1 MLPLRRNHNQWAKL
15 ADGLGAKS
23 HWNMKT
29 WERKSWVRGQGV
41 SEREEQFSSSI
52 ETWITFIF
60 GCFPL
65 SSSRH
70 QKRLLAFGFK
80 NQAYLLNNESVYI
93 SEDFQSSVIL
103 IIYNHYSL
111 AGLTEVKST
120 GVCLYLL
127 HFFSKSDACNK
138 CNREICLLSSYYS
151 TVHFHH
157 VLCC

>member
-1 MLPLRRNHNQWAKL
+1 MGKAGRWL
-15 ADGLGAKS
+15 
-23 HWNMKT
+23 
-29 WERKSWVRGQGV
+29 RGQK
-41 SEREEQFSSSI
+41 SLKHENMREEGLSQRTGCLRKRGTVSSSI

-70 QKRLLAFGFK
+70 QKRFLAFGFK
-80 NQAYLLNNESVYI
+80 NQAYLLNNESIYI

-111 AGLTEVKST
+111 VGLTEVNST

-127 HFFSKSDACNK
+127 HFLSKSDACNK